1 MIPHTE
7 ANSQE
12 RSDSGYSATLLLFL
26 LFYVSDSCGAFGLGS
41 SNLPRSVFFLLSLV
55 FVIRI
60 SNIFLFLKS
69 EKN

>member
-1 MIPHTE
+1 MIPHTG

-41 SNLPRSVFFLLSLV
+41 SNLPRSVFFLLG
-55 FVIRI
+55 FR
-60 SNIFLFLKS
+60 NTYLKYFS
-69 EKN
+69 FS